1 MYKTGRR
8 EEEEEEE
15 DGQTAFNLGITDFA
29 FARPTTPSP
38 LGISS
43 SLSLSLSHYLPHKT
57 LNHSVWLTLH
67 ARPLL
72 RLGALPSVL
81 L

>member
-43 SLSLSLSHYLPHKT
+43 SLSVCLSLTICRTKL
-57 LNHSVWLTLH
+57 
-67 ARPLL
+67 
-72 RLGALPSVL
+72 
-81 L
+81 

>member
-8 EEEEEEE
+8 EEEEE

-43 SLSLSLSHYLPHKT
+43 SLSVCLSLTICRTKL
-57 LNHSVWLTLH
+57 
-67 ARPLL
+67 
-72 RLGALPSVL
+72 
-81 L
+81 